1 MRVSRSLTIKQ
12 MATVSGVAVVTIL
25 IFIVIQ
31 LFHFVQQRRIDYAQQ
46 MENVAHTV
54 RQPLSQ
60 SVLKADIGQAERI
73 LNSLKPAGILA
84 RAEVVLPNGLQTLHT
99 DFEPTK
105 PVPKLIATI
114 FELPVQITV
123 PLYSV
128 GPSNPKP
135 LALLVLQADS
145 WRVYQFILSALSTM
159 VTTYLLLALILS
171 VAISWCINKLI
182 VRPLRRIAAE
192 LHDLPPQEAIGHQLA
207 LPARHRDDELGMLIR
222 SYNHNQQVIETV
234 HDEMRRLTTRVALT
248 NLPNQT
254 LFLALLEQHINAI
267 ADKDGFTLMVLRIE
281 TLQEA
286 NGVVA
291 DEQRDALT
299 LTLLDKIR
307 NCIDGQTLTGQ
318 LSDSD
323 FVLLMKRATP
333 VRAMRMARLLL
344 LRLTQPVMLH
354 EMQIRPSLSIGMATR
369 EDAHLS
375 ATELLSR
382 AASAMMSARLEGK
395 NQILFFDATMTE
407 RAHKRLTQEHD
418 ILQGLSDG
426 QFALFLQPQIDM
438 RSGQPV
444 GAEVLLRMRQP
455 DGSWSLPEDLIVSAE
470 ESGVIHALGRWVFE
484 EACRVLA
491 GWQKRGITLPLSV
504 NISAVQLREPDR
516 VAHLQTLIQQYQIAP
531 GSLMLEL
538 TETAQVGEPALA
550 LRLLNDLQQVGVA
563 VALDDFGMGYANLN
577 WLSQFKSLPVSKLKM
592 DRSFVS
598 PLPEE
603 NAMVRIVAAIAEIM
617 QLEVIAEGVETV
629 EQRDWLL
636 ARGIHI
642 GQGYLYAGALPIAE
656 FERLYF

>member
-1 MRVSRSLTIKQ
+1 

-60 SVLKADIGQAERI
+60 SVLKADITQAEHI

-99 DFEPTK
+99 DFEPAK
-105 PVPKLIATI
+105 PVPKLIAAI

-128 GPSNPKP
+128 EPANPKP

-171 VAISWCINKLI
+171 VAISWCINKLM

-207 LPARHRDDELGMLIR
+207 LPARHRDDELGILIR
-222 SYNHNQQVIETV
+222 SYNYNQQIIETV
-234 HDEMRRLTTRVALT
+234 HDEMSRLTTRVALT
-248 NLPNQT
+248 GLPNQA
-254 LFLALLEQHINAI
+254 LFLALLEQHIEAI
-267 ADKDGFTLMVLRIE
+267 ADEESFTLMALRIE

-286 NGVVA
+286 NGVIT

-307 NCIDGQTLTGQ
+307 NCVDSQTVVGQ

-323 FVLLMKRATP
+323 FVLLMKRASTP
-333 VRAMRMARLLL
+333 VRAMRMARLLQ
-344 LRLTQPVMLH
+344 LRLTQPVTLQ
-354 EMQIRPSLSIGMATR
+354 EMQIRPTISIGMAAR
-369 EDAHLS
+369 CSCAP
-375 ATELLSR
+375 ELLKR

-395 NQILFFDATMTE
+395 NQILFFDPAMTE
-407 RAHKRLTQEHD
+407 RAHKRLTQEHA
-418 ILQGLSDG
+418 ILQGLNDG
-426 QFALFLQPQIDM
+426 RFAVFLQPQVDM
-438 RSGQPV
+438 RNGQLV
-444 GAEVLLRMRQP
+444 GAEVLLRMHQP
-455 DGSWSLPEDLIVSAE
+455 DGSWSLPEDLIVNAE
-470 ESGVIHALGRWVFE
+470 ENGVISALGRWVFE
-484 EACRVLA
+484 EACRILA
-491 GWQKRGITLPLSV
+491 AWQQRGIALPLSV

-516 VAHLQTLIQQYQIAP
+516 VAHLRALIQQYGIRP
-531 GSLMLEL
+531 GSLMLEI
-538 TETAQVGEPALA
+538 TETAQVGEPELA
-550 LRLLNDLQQVGVA
+550 LRLLNDLQQAGVA

-577 WLSQFKSLPVSKLKM
+577 WLSQFKSLPISKLKM

-598 PLPEE
+598 ELPEDDT
-603 NAMVRIVAAIAEIM
+603 MVRVVAAIAEIV
-617 QLEVIAEGVETV
+617 QLEVIAEGVETDA
-629 EQRDWLL
+629 QRDWLL
-636 ARGIHI
+636 ARGIHL
-642 GQGYLYAGALPIAE
+642 GQGYLYAEALPPEA
-656 FERLYF
+656 FEQRYF

>member
-60 SVLKADIGQAERI
+60 SVLKADITQAEHI

-99 DFEPTK
+99 DFEPAK
-105 PVPKLIATI
+105 PVPKLIAAI

-128 GPSNPKP
+128 EPANPKP

-171 VAISWCINKLI
+171 VAISWCINKLM

-207 LPARHRDDELGMLIR
+207 LPARHRDDELGILIR
-222 SYNHNQQVIETV
+222 SYNYNQQIIETV
-234 HDEMRRLTTRVALT
+234 HDEMSRLTTRVALT
-248 NLPNQT
+248 GLPNQA
-254 LFLALLEQHINAI
+254 LFLALLEQHIEAI
-267 ADKDGFTLMVLRIE
+267 ADEESFTLMALRIE

-286 NGVVA
+286 NGVIT

-307 NCIDGQTLTGQ
+307 NCVDSQTVVGQ

-323 FVLLMKRATP
+323 FVLLMKRASTP
-333 VRAMRMARLLL
+333 VRAMRMARLLQ
-344 LRLTQPVMLH
+344 LRLTQPVTLQ
-354 EMQIRPSLSIGMATR
+354 EMQIRPTISIGMAAR
-369 EDAHLS
+369 CSCAP
-375 ATELLSR
+375 ELLKR

-395 NQILFFDATMTE
+395 NQILFFDPAMTE
-407 RAHKRLTQEHD
+407 RAHKRLTQEHA
-418 ILQGLSDG
+418 ILQGLNDG
-426 QFALFLQPQIDM
+426 RFAVFLQPQVDM
-438 RSGQPV
+438 RNGQLV
-444 GAEVLLRMRQP
+444 GAEVLLRMHQP
-455 DGSWSLPEDLIVSAE
+455 DGSWSLPEDLIVNAE
-470 ESGVIHALGRWVFE
+470 ENGVISALGRWVFE
-484 EACRVLA
+484 EACRILA
-491 GWQKRGITLPLSV
+491 AWQQRGIALPLSV

-516 VAHLQTLIQQYQIAP
+516 VAHLRALIQQYGIRP
-531 GSLMLEL
+531 GSLMLEI
-538 TETAQVGEPALA
+538 TETAQVGEPELA
-550 LRLLNDLQQVGVA
+550 LRLLNDLQQAGVA

-577 WLSQFKSLPVSKLKM
+577 WLSQFKSLPISKLKM

-598 PLPEE
+598 ELPEDDT
-603 NAMVRIVAAIAEIM
+603 MVRVVAAIAEIV
-617 QLEVIAEGVETV
+617 QLEVIAEGVETDA
-629 EQRDWLL
+629 QRDWLL
-636 ARGIHI
+636 ARGIHL
-642 GQGYLYAGALPIAE
+642 GQGYLYAEALPPEA
-656 FERLYF
+656 FEQRYF

>member
-60 SVLKADIGQAERI
+60 SVLKADITQAEHI

-99 DFEPTK
+99 DFEPAK
-105 PVPKLIATI
+105 PVPKLIAAI

-128 GPSNPKP
+128 EPANPKP

-171 VAISWCINKLI
+171 VAISWCINKLM

-207 LPARHRDDELGMLIR
+207 LPARHRDDELGILIR
-222 SYNHNQQVIETV
+222 SYNYNQQIIETV
-234 HDEMRRLTTRVALT
+234 HDEMSRLTTRVALT
-248 NLPNQT
+248 GLPNQA
-254 LFLALLEQHINAI
+254 LFLALLEQHIEAI
-267 ADKDGFTLMVLRIE
+267 ADEESFTLMALRIE

-286 NGVVA
+286 NGVIT

-307 NCIDGQTLTGQ
+307 NCVDSQTVVGQ

-323 FVLLMKRATP
+323 FVLLMKRASTP
-333 VRAMRMARLLL
+333 VRAMRMARLLQ
-344 LRLTQPVMLH
+344 LRLTQPVTLQ
-354 EMQIRPSLSIGMATR
+354 EMQIRPTISIGMAAR
-369 EDAHLS
+369 CSCA
-375 ATELLSR
+375 AELLNR

-395 NQILFFDATMTE
+395 NQILFFDPAMTE
-407 RAHKRLTQEHD
+407 RAHKRLTQEHA
-418 ILQGLSDG
+418 ILQGLNDG
-426 QFALFLQPQIDM
+426 RFAVFLQPQVDM
-438 RSGQPV
+438 RNGQLV
-444 GAEVLLRMRQP
+444 GAEVLLRMHQP
-455 DGSWSLPEDLIVSAE
+455 DGSWSLPEDLIVNAE
-470 ESGVIHALGRWVFE
+470 ENGVISALGRWVFE
-484 EACRVLA
+484 EACRILA
-491 GWQKRGITLPLSV
+491 AWQQRGIALPLSV

-516 VAHLQTLIQQYQIAP
+516 VAHLRALIQQYGIRP
-531 GSLMLEL
+531 GSLMLEI
-538 TETAQVGEPALA
+538 TETAQVGEPELA
-550 LRLLNDLQQVGVA
+550 LRLLNDLQQAGVA

-577 WLSQFKSLPVSKLKM
+577 WLSQFKSLPISKLKM

-598 PLPEE
+598 ELPEDDT
-603 NAMVRIVAAIAEIM
+603 MVRVVAAIAEIV
-617 QLEVIAEGVETV
+617 QLEVIAEGVETDA
-629 EQRDWLL
+629 QRDWLL
-636 ARGIHI
+636 ARGIHL
-642 GQGYLYAGALPIAE
+642 GQGYLYAEALPPEA
-656 FERLYF
+656 FEQRYF